1 MVKKS
6 VQGMEERVALMIAF
20 EYWIMSIM
28 YIWNMIPLHIVI

>member
-20 EYWIMSIM
+20 EYWIMSIK